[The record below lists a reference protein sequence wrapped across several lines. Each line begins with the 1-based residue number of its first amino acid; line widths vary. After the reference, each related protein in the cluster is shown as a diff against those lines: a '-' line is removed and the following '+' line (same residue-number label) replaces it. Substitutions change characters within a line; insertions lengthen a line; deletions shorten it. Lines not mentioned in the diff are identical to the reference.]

1 MTICESYLD
10 ITVSIVSYN
19 SRNVLGECLD
29 SLPDGVRVRIF
40 DNASSDGTAE
50 FIKKHSPHVEL
61 IASDRNL
68 GFGRGHNANLERI
81 TTPFVLVLNPDC
93 FLNSNAMTE
102 MVRILRTYPDVAIVG
117 PGAEGSMSGDES
129 SYRRYAS
136 GEVNPHHVEQLSGHC
151 MLIRMSAFEAIGFFD
166 PNLFL
171 FYEDTDLC
179 TKTRLAGH
187 LLVLAPNTE
196 VRHLIGE
203 STPTSKS
210 TTRLRDY
217 HLGWS
222 EAYYRCKYR
231 NDATRTAELFRTA
244 LRHVRKATVR
254 LLRLSPKLMESLY
267 RIHGIIDYALSGP
280 AASSTMISGVSEQA
294 HESETHRAA

>member
-1 MTICESYLD
+1 MTTCGPYSD
-10 ITVSIVSYN
+10 ITVSIVSFN
-19 SRNVLGECLD
+19 SQNVLGECLD
-29 SLPDGVRVRIF
+29 SLPDGVDVRVF
-40 DNASSDGTAE
+40 DNSSSDGTVD
-50 FIKKHSPHVEL
+50 FIRSRYPHVEL
-61 IASDRNL
+61 IVSDRNI

-81 TTPFVLVLNPDC
+81 TTPFALVLNPDS

-102 MVRILRTYPDVAIVG
+102 MVTILRSHPDVAIVG
-117 PGAEGSMSGDES
+117 PGAEGSVSGDDS
-129 SYRRYAS
+129 GYRRYS
-136 GEVNPHHVEQLSGHC
+136 PDEVNPHHVEQLSGHC
-151 MLIRMSAFEAIGFFD
+151 LLIRMSAFEAIGFFD

-179 TKTRLAGH
+179 TKARQAGH

-196 VRHLIGE
+196 VRHLVGK

-231 NDATRTAELFRTA
+231 NDATRTTELFRTA
-244 LRHVRKATVR
+244 FKHVRKAFVR
-254 LLRLSPKLMESLY
+254 LLRLSPKSMESLC
-267 RIHGIIDYALSGP
+267 RIHGIIDYAISGP
-280 AASSTMISGVSEQA
+280 TATSAAISGVSEDVR
-294 HESETHRAA
+294 ESETQRAA